1 MIKFGLSTRFYVLHG
16 PKSKTN
22 TDDLKI
28 NLTHEQMRKIK
39 EKYNQMSIKLKVRK
53 EIEQELAQETKPTSA
68 SWGMANDDEEIEDKN
83 NKDNGD
89 DINPFSVIE
98 EEDESFYSSDPR
110 KALKHFFERESEE
123 LIYDV
128 EELSIGKFKCTI
140 QLPIQNKFGNYMSAE
155 VQHEGKKK
163 DAMTMCAL
171 EACRIL
177 NAENV
182 LKQSKQDIIKHRK
195 EKNWESADFYDS
207 DDDTYLDRTGDVE
220 KKRLQRMAQA
230 GKLTDEQNSSNS
242 SSSLFKN
249 KTHTFESLLNDI
261 KIIMKE
267 KHEITTKLEKCKAV
281 MKAVEDDDLDSY
293 IESLKVGNG
302 LDTLTRAKMKKRT
315 VEINNELTKLEKLLN
330 ICKPPGFDINK
341 WKEEVNNQLETY
353 LTKPEI
359 KIKEEIKQVE
369 IQSEIKPKSPLPP
382 TVDVSQ
388 ASSDSIANTIIPPIK
403 PDEKQI
409 SKVKRK
415 DQDQLLKKKHIID
428 DLNSNMKSKKFKVNN
443 SEEDIIKEE
452 YTDSKDYHVW
462 LPPQGKFFFHKL
474 ALNH

>member
-1 MIKFGLSTRFYVLHG
+1 
-16 PKSKTN
+16 
-22 TDDLKI
+22 
-28 NLTHEQMRKIK
+28 
-39 EKYNQMSIKLKVRK
+39 
-53 EIEQELAQETKPTSA
+53 
-68 SWGMANDDEEIEDKN
+68 
-83 NKDNGD
+83 
-89 DINPFSVIE
+89 
-98 EEDESFYSSDPR
+98 
-110 KALKHFFERESEE
+110 
-123 LIYDV
+123 
-128 EELSIGKFKCTI
+128 
-140 QLPIQNKFGNYMSAE
+140 
-155 VQHEGKKK
+155 
-163 DAMTMCAL
+163 MCAL

-242 SSSLFKN
+242 SLLKN

-302 LDTLTRAKMKKRT
+302 LDTLARAKMKKRT
-315 VEINNELTKLEKLLN
+315 VEINNELAKLEKLLN
-330 ICKPPGFDINK
+330 ICKPPGFDTNK
-341 WKEEVNNQLETY
+341 WKTEVNNQLEAT

-369 IQSEIKPKSPLPP
+369 IQSNIKPKSPPLLLPP
-382 TVDVSQ
+382 TIDDSQ
-388 ASSDSIANTIIPPIK
+388 ASSDQTANTIILSIK
-403 PDEKQI
+403 PDEIQI

-415 DQDQLLKKKHIID
+415 DQDHLLKKKHIID
-428 DLNSNMKSKKFKVNN
+428 DLNSNTKSKKFKVNN
-443 SEEDIIKEE
+443 NEEEIIKEE

-462 LPPQGKFFFHKL
+462 LPPQGIFFL
-474 ALNH
+474 